1 MANLPDHQWKN
12 TTGLDLFENA
22 KRLAMLS
29 QKGQYELVFLRERMN
44 EATGETKDAY
54 KKVID
59 DVCWK
64 LTAELYVFEK
74 SMIGWITDFQYP
86 ENIPSVPIDP
96 FKTAQLGPTGSAVEA
111 PDTRGA
117 NGPSGP
123 PPKSN
128 EEFFRYM

>member
-22 KRLAMLS
+22 KHLAMTS
-29 QKGQYELVFLRERMN
+29 QKGQLELFFLRGRMN

-64 LTAELYVFEK
+64 LTQELYVFEK

-86 ENIPSVPIDP
+86 ENAPSVPIDP
-96 FKTAQLGPTGSAVEA
+96 FKTANLGATGCAVEV

-117 NGPSGP
+117 NGPSGT
-123 PPKSN
+123 N
-128 EEFFRYM
+128 EESFKYM